1 MKKTHG
7 ACVGQ
12 ITPLTSV
19 EASSQFILEMYFEK
33 VDKAIYQIDQALFWE
48 NLQFMMK
55 HKNHE
60 IQYHLKKYDSEM
72 TKTFDKLN
80 NILNDFQDYK
90 VKFNYVI
97 SLLSI
102 YYFSNAKKYYDRSI
116 KDFSIFVKKNYN
128 YKEIRSY

>member
-90 VKFNYVI
+90 VKLKKVEINRLI
-97 SLLSI
+97 SLTQSLMSLESEMNTPEDI
-102 YYFSNAKKYYDRSI
+102 EYRCWD
-116 KDFSIFVKKNYN
+116 
-128 YKEIRSY
+128 